1 MYIITQINPYYFED
15 DVMMDEDGMQVLK
28 FKTKAVAKKFL
39 SDEFHLTESEIF
51 VNGLEVVYLQ

>member
-15 DVMMDEDGMQVLK
+15 DVMMDEDGMEVLK
-28 FKTKAVAKKFL
+28 FKTKAEAKKFL
-39 SDEFHLTESEIF
+39 ENEFHLTDSEIF

>member
-28 FKTKAVAKKFL
+28 FKTKAEANKFL
-39 SDEFHLTESEIF
+39 ADEFHLTDSVIF
-51 VNGLEVVYLQ
+51 ANDLEVFYLQ

>member
-15 DVMMDEDGMQVLK
+15 DVMMEEDGMQVLK
-28 FKTKAVAKKFL
+28 FKTKAEAKKFL
-39 SDEFHLTESEIF
+39 ADEFHLTDSEIF

>member
-15 DVMMDEDGMQVLK
+15 DVMMDEDGMEVLK
-28 FKTKAVAKKFL
+28 FKTKAEAKKFL

>member
-28 FKTKAVAKKFL
+28 FKTKAEANKFL
-39 SDEFHLTESEIF
+39 ADEFHLTDSEILSTF
-51 VNGLEVVYLQ
+51 L